1 MDWGGVTQAVPELA
15 AKVRRRFEA
24 HGLAFLAT
32 IRKDGSPRVSGIETL
47 FGEGELWLG
56 SMPGSWKAK
65 DLLRDPR
72 FALHSAST
80 DKNVSDG
87 DAKLSGVAVHV
98 EDEETFERYRKASG
112 GAMDLALG
120 GFHLFRVDVKEMSHL
135 APAGDHLDIEWWSES
150 GGYRQKDRY

>member
-1 MDWGGVTQAVPELA
+1 MNWGEVTEAAPDLA
-15 AKVRRRFEA
+15 AKVQHRFEA

-56 SMPGSWKAK
+56 AMPDSVKAK

-72 FALHSAST
+72 LALHSASA
-80 DKNVSDG
+80 DKNVTDG

-98 EDEETFERYRKASG
+98 EDEPTFERYRKASG
-112 GAMDLALG
+112 GAMGLTLG
-120 GFHLFRVDVKEMSHL
+120 GFHLFRIDVKEMSHL
-135 APAGDHLDIEWWSES
+135 APAGDHLDIEWWTES